1 MRKLIF
7 LLLFSS
13 LALALPSPAGKYS
26 GTWTGATSDGGIKIE
41 LMQSAGATDWDAHV
55 SFTMAGQEV
64 KCKTASVKVDSG
76 KVELVYDFTLGGDV
90 QLRSTATGKISG
102 ANLEGDYHTT
112 APDGTRVDQ
121 GTWKVSLEK

>member
-1 MRKLIF
+1 MRKMIF
-7 LLLFSS
+7 LLLFTT

-26 GTWTGATSDGGIKIE
+26 GTWTGTTSDGGIKIE
-41 LMQSAGATDWDAHV
+41 LVQASGATDWDAHV

-64 KCKTASVKVDSG
+64 KCKTASAKVDG
-76 KVELVYDFTLGGDV
+76 AKLELVYDFTLGGDV
-90 QLRSTATGKISG
+90 QLRSTVTGKIDG
-102 ANLEGDYHTT
+102 TNMEGDYHTT

>member
-1 MRKLIF
+1 MRKFIL

-13 LALALPSPAGKYS
+13 LALAFSSPAGKYS
-26 GTWTGATSDGGIKIE
+26 GTWTGASSDGGIKIE
-41 LMQSAGATDWDAHV
+41 LVKSAADWDAHV

-64 KCKTASVKVDSG
+64 KCKTASVKVDGG

-90 QLRSTATGKISG
+90 QLRSTATGKIDG
-102 ANLEGDYHTT
+102 TNMEGDYHTT